1 MTDYRIFETDEFRR
15 RLRRLDSR
23 QRAFVEVKLQRYVY
37 PQLRV
42 RPHLGLNIKRLQGYE
57 PETWR
62 YRIGRFRVFY
72 GIDERNRIVQLLT
85 LTHRKDAYR

>member
-1 MTDYRIFETDEFRR
+1 MTDYRIFETDEFQRN
-15 RLRRLDSR
+15 LRRLDSVPR
-23 QRAFVEVKLQRYVY
+23 LFIESKLRRHVY

-42 RPHLGLNIKRLQGYE
+42 RPHSGPNIKRLRGYT

-72 GIDERNRIVQLLT
+72 AIDDADRIVSMLT
-85 LTHRKDAYR
+85 VDDRKDAYR